1 MTKNLSEYRDMI
13 IALAGRGEVTLAI
26 NNLEM
31 FGDLSHD
38 EIIALL
44 VDCGA
49 GQEVE
54 KNLHKFSDLHL
65 ETAKKLIARGVA
77 NTVWKNIHV
86 FSANSHEEIKKLLI
100 ANGYA
105 NTVLGI

>member
-1 MTKNLSEYRDMI
+1 MKAYRDMI
-13 IALAGRGEVTLAI
+13 IALAGRGEVTLAV

-38 EIIALL
+38 AIIALL

-54 KNLHKFSDLHL
+54 KNLHKFSNLHL
-65 ETAKKLIARGVA
+65 ETVKKLITRGVA
-77 NTVWKNIHV
+77 HTVWRNISV
-86 FSANSHEEIKKLLI
+86 FSANDHDEIKSLLL
-100 ANGYA
+100 AKGYA
-105 NTVLGI
+105 NTVLGV

>member
-1 MTKNLSEYRDMI
+1 MKKNIQEYRDMI
-13 IALAGRGEVTLAI
+13 IALAGRGEVILAI
-26 NNLEM
+26 TNLEM

-38 EIIALL
+38 EIISVL

-54 KNLHKFSDLHL
+54 KNLQKFSNLHL
-65 ETAKKLIARGVA
+65 ETVKKLIQRGVA
-77 NTVWKNIHV
+77 NSVWKNIHV
-86 FSANSHEEIKKLLI
+86 FDANDHDEIKKLLI
-100 ANGYA
+100 TKGYA

>member
-1 MTKNLSEYRDMI
+1 MKKSIKDYRDMI
-13 IALAGRGEVTLAI
+13 IALAGRGETTLAI

-38 EIIALL
+38 EIIVLL

-54 KNLHKFSDLHL
+54 KGLHNFSNLHK
-65 ETAKKLIARGVA
+65 ETVKKLIARGVA
-77 NTVWKNIHV
+77 NTVRRNIHV
-86 FSANSHEEIKKLLI
+86 FDPNDHDEIRKLLLSK
-100 ANGYA
+100 GYA